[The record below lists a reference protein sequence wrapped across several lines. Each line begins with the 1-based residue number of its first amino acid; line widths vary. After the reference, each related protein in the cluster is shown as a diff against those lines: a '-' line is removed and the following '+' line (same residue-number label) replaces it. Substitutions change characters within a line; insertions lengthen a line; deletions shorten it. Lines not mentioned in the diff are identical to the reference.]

1 MRIIIMSLKCFVK
14 VGSVNNLSD
23 ARYFSAMN
31 VDLIGFKLDENN
43 NDSINLESLKE
54 IRNWISGVG
63 IIGEFSNSNND
74 YINDIIK
81 NFSFDYI
88 QIDYPHNLEKI
99 EFDKK
104 KIILNIN
111 KSNKI
116 NTKKKIDDLLK
127 NYSDIFLLNID
138 FENEETLTLYN
149 KLFENNFKVLNG
161 FNLSIPFIKVMIKK
175 KSFYGISIKGNNE
188 IRPGY
193 KDYSSF
199 SNLLEFLNE
208 AN

>member
-1 MRIIIMSLKCFVK
+1 MSLKCFVK

-99 EFDKK
+99 
-104 KIILNIN
+104 
-111 KSNKI
+111 
-116 NTKKKIDDLLK
+116 
-127 NYSDIFLLNID
+127 
-138 FENEETLTLYN
+138 
-149 KLFENNFKVLNG
+149 
-161 FNLSIPFIKVMIKK
+161 
-175 KSFYGISIKGNNE
+175 
-188 IRPGY
+188 
-193 KDYSSF
+193 
-199 SNLLEFLNE
+199 
-208 AN
+208 

>member
-54 IRNWISGVG
+54 ISNWISGVG

-116 NTKKKIDDLLK
+116 KTKKKIDDLLK

-149 KLFENNFKVLNG
+149 KLFENNFKV
-161 FNLSIPFIKVMIKK
+161 
-175 KSFYGISIKGNNE
+175 
-188 IRPGY
+188 
-193 KDYSSF
+193 
-199 SNLLEFLNE
+199 
-208 AN
+208 

>member
-43 NDSINLESLKE
+43 NDSITLESLKE

-63 IIGEFSNSNND
+63 IIGEFSNSNID

-81 NFSFDYI
+81 NFSFDYV

-104 KIILNIN
+104 K
-111 KSNKI
+111 
-116 NTKKKIDDLLK
+116 
-127 NYSDIFLLNID
+127 
-138 FENEETLTLYN
+138 
-149 KLFENNFKVLNG
+149 NNFK
-161 FNLSIPFIKVMIKK
+161 
-175 KSFYGISIKGNNE
+175 Y
-188 IRPGY
+188 
-193 KDYSSF
+193 
-199 SNLLEFLNE
+199 
-208 AN
+208 

>member
-1 MRIIIMSLKCFVK
+1 MSLKCFVK

-31 VDLIGFKLDENN
+31 VDLIGFRLDENN

-88 QIDYPHNLEKI
+88 QI
-99 EFDKK
+99 
-104 KIILNIN
+104 IL
-111 KSNKI
+111 
-116 NTKKKIDDLLK
+116 
-127 NYSDIFLLNID
+127 
-138 FENEETLTLYN
+138 
-149 KLFENNFKVLNG
+149 
-161 FNLSIPFIKVMIKK
+161 
-175 KSFYGISIKGNNE
+175 
-188 IRPGY
+188 
-193 KDYSSF
+193 SS
-199 SNLLEFLNE
+199 
-208 AN
+208 

>member
-1 MRIIIMSLKCFVK
+1 MSLKCFVK

-43 NDSINLESLKE
+43 NDSINIESLKE

-81 NFSFDYI
+81 NFSFDYV

-99 EFDKK
+99 EFEKK

-116 NTKKKIDDLLK
+116 NNKKKIDDLLK
-127 NYSDIFLLNID
+127 NYSEIFLLNID
-138 FENEETLTLYN
+138 FEKEDPLTLYN

-175 KSFYGISIKGNNE
+175 KLFYGISIKGNNE

-199 SNLLEFLNE
+199 SDILEFLSQ
-208 AN
+208 